1 MTVRKPYQVKRISAY
16 FTVEASLVLTL
27 VIGVV
32 LWLVYLMF
40 YQYDRCLADQDMG
53 ALALKG
59 CTLQAEDKEALMG
72 QLEAYASQLD
82 LEKYIAWEQEKIE
95 IELKE
100 NKVRVG
106 QAGRILFPFAGAG
119 GQEGETEWK
128 TESVFENRRVSPV
141 AFLRTYRKITGG
153 R

>member
-1 MTVRKPYQVKRISAY
+1 M
-16 FTVEASLVLTL
+16 LTL
-27 VIGVV
+27 VIGVI
-32 LWLVYLMF
+32 LWLVYLMI

-59 CTLQAEDKEALMG
+59 CTLQAGDKKALMG
-72 QLEAYASQLD
+72 QLETYASQLD
-82 LEKYIAWEQEKIE
+82 QEKYIAWEQEKIE

-106 QAGRILFPFAGAG
+106 QAGRLLFPFAGIG
-119 GQEGETEWK
+119 GQDEETGWETE
-128 TESVFENRRVSPV
+128 SIFENRRVSPV